1 MRLRDWVGDALGV
14 ILLFGIL
21 YGVLFLGAVVAP

>member
-1 MRLRDWVGDALGV
+1 MREWIADALGV